1 MSAVATVCAWM
12 DEYCSY
18 SMRVDVIAMCIDL
31 ERTKGATMVSIVLV
45 AGNVILR

>member
-31 ERTKGATMVSIVLV
+31 ERTKGAVLEYV
-45 AGNVILR
+45 QL